1 MAEMKIAIA
10 EDNRQALDMLGNIL
24 ESDKEIQV
32 VGKAENGTDAYNMIV
47 KTKPDIVFL
56 DVVMPGMDGISVMER
71 IKANQDCSA
80 DTSFVMITAAS
91 SENLTAD
98 AFRMGACYYIVKPF
112 SKEAVLDKVHR
123 LKNYRNR
130 ASTLAGSRKVE
141 PYMVSAEYERQN
153 LESDVT
159 QILHEIGI
167 PAHIKGYQYLRD
179 AIILSV
185 SDKEMLGSVTKI
197 LYRPSPRSARPLQAV
212 SSGQSATRL
221 RSHGAAARW
230 TRSTIYL
237 DIPSAQ
243 GKESRPIRN
252 LSH

>member
-1 MAEMKIAIA
+1 MSVELRDQNELKLVKKEFIIILIITGAEEENIMAEMKIAIA

-71 IKANQDCSA
+71 IKTNQDCSA

-130 ASTLAGSRKVE
+130 ASTLAGQPEGGAV
-141 PYMVSAEYERQN
+141 YGVG
-153 LESDVT
+153 
-159 QILHEIGI
+159 GI
-167 PAHIKGYQYLRD
+167 
-179 AIILSV
+179 
-185 SDKEMLGSVTKI
+185 
-197 LYRPSPRSARPLQAV
+197 
-212 SSGQSATRL
+212 
-221 RSHGAAARW
+221 
-230 TRSTIYL
+230 
-237 DIPSAQ
+237 
-243 GKESRPIRN
+243 
-252 LSH
+252 

>member
-71 IKANQDCSA
+71 IKTNQDCSA

-112 SKEAVLDKVHR
+112 FEGGGFRQGTSPEELQEPRFDCG
-123 LKNYRNR
+123 NR
-130 ASTLAGSRKVE
+130 RVD
-141 PYMVSAEYERQN
+141 R
-153 LESDVT
+153 
-159 QILHEIGI
+159 
-167 PAHIKGYQYLRD
+167 R
-179 AIILSV
+179 
-185 SDKEMLGSVTKI
+185 
-197 LYRPSPRSARPLQAV
+197 
-212 SSGQSATRL
+212 
-221 RSHGAAARW
+221 
-230 TRSTIYL
+230 
-237 DIPSAQ
+237 
-243 GKESRPIRN
+243 
-252 LSH
+252 

>member
-71 IKANQDCSA
+71 IKTNQDCSA

-159 QILHEIGI
+159 QILHEI
-167 PAHIKGYQYLRD
+167 
-179 AIILSV
+179 ILSV

-197 LYRPSPRSARPLQAV
+197 LYPTIAKKRQTTSSRVERAIRHAIEVAWSRGKMDTINDLFGYTV
-212 SSGQSATRL
+212 STGKGKPTNSEFIAL
-221 RSHGAAARW
+221 
-230 TRSTIYL
+230 IVDKICL
-237 DIPSAQ
+237 DY
-243 GKESRPIRN
+243 KRVV
-252 LSH
+252 

>member
-71 IKANQDCSA
+71 IKTNQDCSA

-130 ASTLAGSRKVE
+130 ASTLVGNRKVE

-159 QILHEIGI
+159 
-167 PAHIKGYQYLRD
+167 
-179 AIILSV
+179 
-185 SDKEMLGSVTKI
+185 
-197 LYRPSPRSARPLQAV
+197 
-212 SSGQSATRL
+212 
-221 RSHGAAARW
+221 
-230 TRSTIYL
+230 
-237 DIPSAQ
+237 
-243 GKESRPIRN
+243 
-252 LSH
+252 